1 MRAHDRD
8 CAPHDR
14 DDSKLAITIQ
24 IAGSHEPKLLGH
36 DRDMDHECPINILR
50 LRQYLLTS
58 SRCMLTIVM
67 PDHEHPRLVQ
77 K

>member
-14 DDSKLAITIQ
+14 DDSELAVIIQ
-24 IAGSHEPKLLGH
+24 IAGSHEPNLLSH
-36 DRDMDHECPINILR
+36 DRDMDRERPSNILR

-58 SRCMLTIVM
+58 LRCMLTIVM
-67 PDHEHPRLVQ
+67 PDRERPRLVQ